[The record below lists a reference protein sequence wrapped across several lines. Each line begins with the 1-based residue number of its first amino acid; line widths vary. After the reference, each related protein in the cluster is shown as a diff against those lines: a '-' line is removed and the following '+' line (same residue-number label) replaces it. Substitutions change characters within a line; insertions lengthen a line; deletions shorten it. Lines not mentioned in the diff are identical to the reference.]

1 MAKSKNTRTEYRH
14 AGNGKF
20 ISESTANRMKKENYV
35 KETVPNPGHGI
46 KKQRDLKEPALKIA
60 GF

>member
-46 KKQRDLKEPALKIA
+46 KK
-60 GF
+60 